1 MPTAGPLTT
10 SVDPAALWA
19 AAQQLDSAADAVIG
33 AARPLGALQF
43 DGAAAGRAHTGSG
56 WAVRAAMD
64 ALAAD
69 LNRWAHAA
77 RELAGALRA
86 AAQQH
91 AAAEAYGETVLR

>member
-1 MPTAGPLTT
+1 MPIT
-10 SVDPAALWA
+10 SLDPAALWT
-19 AAQQLDSAADAVIG
+19 AAQRLDSAADAVIG
-33 AARPLGALQF
+33 AARPLGDPHF
-43 DGAAAGRAHTGSG
+43 DGSSAGRAHAGSG
-56 WAVRAAMD
+56 WAVRAAVD
-64 ALAAD
+64 ALASD

>member
-1 MPTAGPLTT
+1 MPIT

-19 AAQQLDSAADAVIG
+19 AAQRLDSAADVAAG
-33 AARPLGALQF
+33 AARPLGDPHF
-43 DGAAAGRAHTGSG
+43 DGSAAGRAHAGSG
-56 WAVRAAMD
+56 WAVRAAVD

>member
-1 MPTAGPLTT
+1 MPTTAI
-10 SVDPAALWA
+10 DPAALWA
-19 AAQQLDSAADAVIG
+19 AAQRLDTAADAVIG
-33 AARPLGALQF
+33 AVRPLGALQF
-43 DGAAAGRAHTGSG
+43 DGSAAGRAHAGSG
-56 WAVRAAMD
+56 WAVRAALD

-77 RELAGALRA
+77 RELASALRA